1 MSESYQGKVLIWVMP
16 EGILE
21 EGEIVYCFVED
32 DGMFRV
38 QTRRLIYG
46 VDQIN
51 FPVESKNKF
60 RIFQ

>member
-1 MSESYQGKVLIWVMP
+1 MSSSYQNKVLQWVMQ

-32 DGMFRV
+32 SEMFRV
-38 QTRRLIYG
+38 QTRRLVYG

-51 FPVESKNKF
+51 FPLASKHKF
-60 RIFQ
+60 RIIQ